1 MVQLICYAQR
11 QVVRSAA
18 YVQRIKFLNMQVG
31 RHWTWCGTLEGF
43 TLGSMGPSDAKKI
56 WKAAED
62 GTRLSYSL
70 F

>member
-18 YVQRIKFLNMQVG
+18 YVQRIRFLNMQVG
-31 RHWTWCGTLEGF
+31 CHWGDTNEGYPV
-43 TLGSMGPSDAKKI
+43 MGPAGEE
-56 WKAAED
+56 WNKAI
-62 GTRLSYSL
+62 SL